1 MHITGNMVFAEQE
14 REAYMEEKTY
24 KVIGSTGILNIV
36 LGIISITVGV
46 AAGVLLLVSGA
57 KLLAGKARILI

>member
-1 MHITGNMVFAEQE
+1 MHITGNMVFAEQK

-36 LGIISITVGV
+36 LGIISITAGV